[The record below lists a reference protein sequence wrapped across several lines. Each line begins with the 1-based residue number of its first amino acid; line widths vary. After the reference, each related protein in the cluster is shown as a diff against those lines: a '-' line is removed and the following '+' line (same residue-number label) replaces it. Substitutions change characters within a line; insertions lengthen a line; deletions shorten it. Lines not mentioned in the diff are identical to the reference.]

1 MTTEEE
7 IDRVKEKV
15 NELVDIVHNDNDH
28 KKSESIE
35 GGDQ

>member
-7 IDRVKEKV
+7 LDRVKEKF
-15 NELVDIVHNDNDH
+15 NELLDIVHNDNDH
-28 KKSESIE
+28 EESESSE